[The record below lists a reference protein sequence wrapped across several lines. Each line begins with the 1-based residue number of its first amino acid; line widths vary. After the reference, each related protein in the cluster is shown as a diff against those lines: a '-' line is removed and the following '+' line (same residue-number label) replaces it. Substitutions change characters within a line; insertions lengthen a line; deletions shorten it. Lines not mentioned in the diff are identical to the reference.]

1 MPQQL
6 TYPGVYVEEI
16 PSGVRTIVGVST
28 SITAFVGRAK
38 RGPVNEA
45 VRIQSFGDYE
55 RVFGGLSTDST
66 MSYAV
71 RQYFMNGGSD
81 AIIVRVYKSLTTGTT
96 LDKAEIVVEAGAT
109 DLTLQAANEGAWGNN
124 LKVTVTHS
132 PEDATGF
139 NLTIKEEVGGTVV
152 AQEVYYSLSLSSSSA
167 RFITKVLENQSA
179 LVRVKPGSS
188 LPAARPAEATVG
200 VVVAGEADN
209 GDLLDEAAYT
219 GSESAH
225 TGIYALDRADMVN
238 IICVPPIG
246 AIGNTTDLST
256 TFWGT
261 ASTYAAKRRA
271 IVIPN
276 PPSTWDTIAAVVPT
290 TPGTG
295 IDSFTKHENAAFY
308 FPNLLMP
315 DPLRNNMLE
324 EFVPC
329 GAVAGIMARTDATRG
344 VWKAPAGLDATLV
357 GVQALAIKMTDG
369 ENGQL
374 NPLGVNCLRTLPGAG
389 HVVWGARTLKGAD
402 RLASEWKYLPVRR
415 LALYLEESL
424 YRGTQWAVFEPNDEP
439 LWAQLRMNIGAFM
452 HQLYRQG
459 AFQGRSP
466 REAYFVKCDKETT
479 TQNDINQGIVN
490 VLIGFAPLKPAE
502 FVVLKIQQIAGQIES

>member
-16 PSGVRTIVGVST
+16 PSGVHTIIGVST
-28 SITAFVGRAK
+28 SITAFIGRAL
-38 RGPVNEA
+38 RGPVDEA

-55 RVFGGLSTDST
+55 RVFGGLWIKSP

-81 AIIVRVYKSLTTGTT
+81 AIIVRAYSPSTPAANLT
-96 LDKAEIVVEAGAT
+96 EIVIEAGA
-109 DLTLQAANEGAWGNN
+109 DDITLQAASEGAWANN
-124 LKVTVTHS
+124 LHVAVSHS

-139 NLTIKEEVGGTVV
+139 NLTIKEVVGGVTV
-152 AQEVYYSLSLSSSSA
+152 AQEVYYSLSLDSSSSH
-167 RFITKVLENQSA
+167 FITKVLENQSA
-179 LVRVKPGSS
+179 LVRVKAGA
-188 LPAARPAEATVG
+188 LPTTRPADIADVIPADP
-200 VVVAGEADN
+200 AGLADD
-209 GDLLDEAAYT
+209 GIDLVDVDLAGDEASKT
-219 GSESAH
+219 GL
-225 TGIYALDRADMVN
+225 YALDTADLVN
-238 IICVPPIG
+238 IICVPPPG
-246 AIGNTTDLST
+246 SVGNTTDLGK
-256 TFWGT
+256 TFWDEVV
-261 ASTYAAKRRA
+261 AYARKRRA
-271 IVIPN
+271 ITIVN
-276 PPSTWDTIAAVVPT
+276 PPSTWTTVAAAVS
-290 TPGTG
+290 G
-295 IDSFTKHENAAFY
+295 IDAAFTKDENAVLY
-308 FPNLLMP
+308 FPNVLAP
-315 DPLRNNMLE
+315 DVLRGNIIE
-324 EFVPC
+324 EFAPC
-329 GAVAGIMARTDATRG
+329 GIAAGVMARTDATRG
-344 VWKAPAGLDATLV
+344 VWKAPAGIDATLS
-357 GVQALAIKMTDG
+357 GVQALEIKMTDG

-374 NPLGVNCLRTLPGAG
+374 NPLGINCLRSLPAAG
-389 HVVWGARTLKGAD
+389 LVVWGARTLKGAD

-439 LWAQLRMNIGAFM
+439 LWAQLRTNVGAFM

-502 FVVLKIQQIAGQIES
+502 FVVPKIQQIAGQIES